1 MRTIR
6 ISTVLTFAPLALAAL
21 AFGVTSGAGCG
32 GNGTGSN
39 FGGGDDASAGGGD
52 GSGGDGSGDD
62 SDIPSFGD
70 GGEASTACVNLQCQI
85 DHCSPGSETTV
96 SGTVYDPAGVNPI
109 YNVIVYVPN
118 TKPDPFKEGITCDK
132 CGALTT
138 GSPVVTTLTGSDG
151 KFSLKNVPTGMSI
164 PLVMQI
170 GKWRRQIT
178 IPNVASCTETKLT
191 DKNLT
196 RLPKNKAEGDIPRM
210 AITTGSCDPFECL
223 LRNIGVADSE
233 FTDPTGDGRIH
244 LYAGSGGSN
253 ITGSTFTAP
262 NLWSN
267 PTTMAKYDIEINACE
282 CSEVPSEKPQ
292 GSINN
297 VVDYANKGGRL
308 FTTHYHYYWIDPQVV
323 TPGATDPWIH
333 TANFQQEASANTMPI
348 TTVNTSFPKGA
359 AFADWLVTVGA
370 STTRGKL
377 PVSDARYNALS
388 VNAPSLLWL
397 TAPADPNAFPQPT
410 PEMVMH
416 YTFNTP
422 VGVPDDQQCG
432 KVLFSDFHVA
442 GSNPHGNFPAECA
455 GNTFT
460 PQQKALEFM
469 LFDLSSC
476 IQKDTDPPK
485 PPPPK

>member
-1 MRTIR
+1 MRKIR
-6 ISTVLTFAPLALAAL
+6 ISTVLIIAPLALAATT
-21 AFGVTSGAGCG
+21 FGVGTGAGCG
-32 GNGTGSN
+32 GTGNGSN
-39 FGGGDDASAGGGD
+39 FGGDDSKDGSSGDGGD
-52 GSGGDGSGDD
+52 DGSGDD
-62 SDIPSFGD
+62 SDIPNFGD
-70 GGEASTACVNLQCQI
+70 GGDGPTAACVNLQCQI
-85 DHCSPGSETTV
+85 DHCAPGSETTV
-96 SGTVYDPAGVNPI
+96 TGTVYDPGAKSPL

-118 TKPDPFKEGITCDK
+118 TKPDPFTEGITCDK

-151 KFSLKNVPTGMSI
+151 KFSLKNVPTGMNI

-178 IPNVASCTETKLT
+178 IPNVASCSVTALT
-191 DKNLT
+191 DKQQT
-196 RLPKNKAEGDIPRM
+196 RLPKDKSEGDIPRI

-223 LRNIGVADSE
+223 LRNIGIADSE
-233 FTDPTGDGRIH
+233 FTAPNGTGRVH
-244 LYAGSGGSN
+244 LFQGSGGSQ
-253 ITGSTFTAP
+253 ITGSTSTAT
-262 NLWSN
+262 NLWAN
-267 PTTMAKYDIEINACE
+267 AATMAKYDIQINACE

-308 FTTHYHYYWIDPQVV
+308 FTTHYHYYWIDPKIV
-323 TPGATDPWIH
+323 TPGATDPW
-333 TANFQQEASANTMPI
+333 
-348 TTVNTSFPKGA
+348 VNTAVFHDELASPWINYPSSGVAATIDTTFPKGA

-370 STTRGKL
+370 STTHGQL
-377 PVSDARYNALS
+377 TINDVRYNATS
-388 VNAPSLLWL
+388 VNAPSLRWMY
-397 TAPADPNAFPQPT
+397 APAQNSL
-410 PEMVMH
+410 MH

-422 VGVPDDQQCG
+422 VGLPDDQQCG

-442 GSNPHGNFPAECA
+442 GSGAGPAFPTECTS
-455 GNTFT
+455 NTFT

-476 IQKDTDPPK
+476 IQKDSDPPK